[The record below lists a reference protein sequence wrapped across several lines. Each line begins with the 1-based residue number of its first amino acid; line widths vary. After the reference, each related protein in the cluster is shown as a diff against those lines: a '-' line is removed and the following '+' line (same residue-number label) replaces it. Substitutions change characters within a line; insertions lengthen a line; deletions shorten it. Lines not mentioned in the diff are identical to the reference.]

1 MTRDR
6 VPGRPSRAKR
16 EAGRK
21 NKAKASAK
29 ENAKPPSTSNTS
41 PKTQKIRSLQKEK
54 RAITWA
60 HDKLKHDHEAALR
73 REQRL
78 RQRLEEKD
86 GEIESQKEEMKRA
99 DAEARSTVHNLLRDA
114 FERSTALRS
123 QLVDAERE
131 MRRAL
136 DGTLSAEERAA
147 TKGAELA
154 HIRMQVQ
161 ALRSRLKRY
170 DTLKEKLRTGNS
182 TEKTTIRARMK
193 RGRGYKHEIRALA
206 RILIACGCKQGR
218 VGEVVQKVAGT
229 FGINLEQVLSR
240 RTVGRIAMEG
250 LVMARMQLG
259 FELSKTQDITMSSDS
274 TSRRKQNYQAHH
286 VHMKVPVAH
295 DADGNVIFS
304 AVPMTRFFG
313 VHSTTDHSTATSHAT
328 WMKVYEDIM
337 ATYNESPLAL
347 RTSKLDLRGICRRLR
362 GMCGDHANNEKALSD
377 DWRQTKYDLLLQEL
391 GEEKMKELEGQVSE
405 LEDIMQ
411 LWKKQKIA
419 DAGGIEKWNALSVAE
434 KAARDLA
441 MTTAMIQALGMQ
453 ELASMDE
460 GERNLLTVWVWTG
473 CCMHKDQNSFKG
485 GNTAMTPHWNALGA
499 EPPIRLANKDTAKAV
514 QKVLQP
520 EKGDTPLTDEDAKML
535 ESIARGGAKLTALA
549 GAIFHNAIDKRGQA
563 DAHQLFLEHELGLE
577 RVKRFPQTNNTRFGS
592 HGDAAVEL
600 LTHLDVYRRFMEVIR
615 VRKINQTYT
624 NIEKNVS
631 DGLHDGPTL
640 TELAVMAIYHLLI
653 TVPYMQ
659 FVRQDDAVALNGAS
673 LGPFH
678 ARVREHCEL
687 LIEQP
692 ELVLG
697 FDLDDYALAALNGE
711 LPDSDGL
718 ALLDRVKSLN
728 DAGSLP
734 YLQEMFVKFV
744 DGAMATWIRFSSEY
758 APGGI
763 VDGLSDAMIERVWR
777 PATNNVN
784 EGALGSYVVWARNN
798 QTGALHTHN
807 GLAMCQRNGTD
818 AFAARFFSA
827 ADYSFVIAAARRLDG
842 EGLEKKRRQTQR
854 EYDARMLAEKEQVN
868 AKKIAKAMAIRDRL
882 DAVPLIKQVSDI
894 YLPGMTRDRL
904 EDQLEKLRRL
914 WNPDKKKPKKIDIPC
929 KSHIP
934 RLPQKQAALETAFIA
949 HLELL
954 KEKMAAEVPQGLIVD
969 SSDDETGSETLDVD
983 HWDEEDAELDEV
995 T

>member
-1 MTRDR
+1 
-6 VPGRPSRAKR
+6 
-16 EAGRK
+16 
-21 NKAKASAK
+21 
-29 ENAKPPSTSNTS
+29 
-41 PKTQKIRSLQKEK
+41 LQKEQ

-60 HDKLKHDHEAALR
+60 HQKLIHEHKQALR

-78 RQRLEEKD
+78 RQLLEDKD
-86 GEIESQKEEMKRA
+86 GEIEKKKDEMQRATAEAHAMVHDSLRDGFERSAAFGGQLA
-99 DAEARSTVHNLLRDA
+99 DAEK
-114 FERSTALRS
+114 
-123 QLVDAERE
+123 E

-136 DGTLSAEERAA
+136 DRSLTAEELAS
-147 TKGAELA
+147 TKGVELSQL
-154 HIRMQVQ
+154 RMKMQ
-161 ALRSRLKRY
+161 ALTSRLKRY
-170 DTLKEKLRTGNS
+170 DSLKEKLRTGNKAD
-182 TEKTTIRARMK
+182 KTSLRARMK
-193 RGRGYKHEIRALA
+193 RGRAYKGEIRELA

-229 FGINLEQVLSR
+229 FGIDLEQVLSR
-240 RTVGRIAMEG
+240 RTVGRIALEG
-250 LVMARMQLG
+250 LVIARMQLG
-259 FELSKTQDITMSSDS
+259 FELSKTQGKSKINLLPAGSSPKVADITMSSDS
-274 TSRRKQNYQAHH
+274 TSRRKQNYQSHH

-295 DADGNVIFS
+295 DADGNIVFS
-304 AVPMTRFFG
+304 EVPMTRFFG

-328 WMKVYEDIM
+328 WMKVYEEIM
-337 ATYNESPLAL
+337 VTYNKSPLAL
-347 RTSKLDLRGICRRLR
+347 RTGKLDLRGICRRLR

-377 DWRQTKYDLLLQEL
+377 EWRQTKYNLLLQEL

-411 LWKKQKIA
+411 QWNTQKIT
-419 DAGGIEKWNALSVAE
+419 DAGGIAKWNALSAPE
-434 KAARDLA
+434 RAARDLA
-441 MTTAMIQALGMQ
+441 TTTAMIQGLGMQ

-485 GNTAMTPHWNALGA
+485 GNTAMTAHWKEIGA
-499 EPPIRLANKDTAKAV
+499 VGPIRLANKETAKAV
-514 QKVLQP
+514 RKVLQP
-520 EKGDTPLTDEDAKML
+520 EKGDAPVTEEDVKKL
-535 ESIARGGAKLTALA
+535 EEIAFGGAKLTALA

-563 DAHQLFLEHELGLE
+563 DAHELFLEHELGLE

-615 VRKINQTYT
+615 IRKVYQAYT

-631 DGLHDGPTL
+631 DGLNDGPTL
-640 TELAVMAIYHLLI
+640 TELAVLAIYHIVI

-659 FVRQDDAVALNGAS
+659 FVRQDSAVALNGAS

-697 FDLDDYALAALNGE
+697 FDSEVYALATLDGE
-711 LPDSDGL
+711 SPDSCGL
-718 ALLDRVKSLN
+718 ALLERVKSLN

-734 YLQEMFVKFV
+734 HLQEMFVKFV
-744 DGAMATWIRFSSEY
+744 EGAMATWIRFSSEY

-763 VDGLSDAMIERVWR
+763 IDGLDDAMKERIWR
-777 PATNNVN
+777 PATNDVN

-807 GLAMCQRNGTD
+807 GLAMCQRNGAD
-818 AFAARFFSA
+818 AFARRFFA
-827 ADYSFVIAAARRLDG
+827 ADDYQFVIAAARRLDG
-842 EGLEKKRRQTQR
+842 EGLEKKRRQTQK
-854 EYDARMLAEKEQVN
+854 EYDARMLTEKEKVN
-868 AKKIAKAMAIRDRL
+868 AKKIAKEAAIRDRL
-882 DAVPLIKQVSDI
+882 DAVPFIKQVSDI

-934 RLPQKQAALETAFIA
+934 RLPQKQAALEAAFTA
-949 HLELL
+949 HLEL
-954 KEKMAAEVPQGLIVD
+954 
-969 SSDDETGSETLDVD
+969 
-983 HWDEEDAELDEV
+983 
-995 T
+995 